1 MGRLAFVVLPLVCIL
16 FLASGC
22 KSAGWED
29 KYLEKEQE
37 NRALQEAFDTQ
48 NTKLAEKDASADVL
62 QREMGETQ
70 AQVDLLAATLEDMEN
85 RPVAPVVVLDPSGDE
100 AYVAL
105 LAEYE
110 RLKLQYGD
118 LVRITEDGNL
128 EITLQSSVTF
138 ASGSYNLTRQGKKN
152 LDSVA
157 RELITEFP
165 TNNIRVI
172 GHTDTDPIR
181 KSPFKDNWELAS
193 ERSLEVIRYL
203 TEKGVEHT
211 RLEGSSRGENAP
223 VADNATAAGKK
234 RNRRVEIVVIMPKS
248 GGRIEQR

>member
-1 MGRLAFVVLPLVCIL
+1 MEVNDAY
-16 FLASGC
+16 
-22 KSAGWED
+22 D
-29 KYLEKEQE
+29 
-37 NRALQEAFDTQ
+37 ALH
-48 NTKLAEKDASADVL
+48 AD
-62 QREMGETQ
+62 
-70 AQVDLLAATLEDMEN
+70 
-85 RPVAPVVVLDPSGDE
+85 
-100 AYVAL
+100 
-105 LAEYE
+105 YE
-110 RLKLQYGD
+110 RLKLEYGD
-118 LVRITEDGNL
+118 LVRITVDGNL

-234 RNRRVEIVVIMPKS
+234 RNRRVEIVVVMSKS
-248 GGRIEQR
+248 GGRIERR